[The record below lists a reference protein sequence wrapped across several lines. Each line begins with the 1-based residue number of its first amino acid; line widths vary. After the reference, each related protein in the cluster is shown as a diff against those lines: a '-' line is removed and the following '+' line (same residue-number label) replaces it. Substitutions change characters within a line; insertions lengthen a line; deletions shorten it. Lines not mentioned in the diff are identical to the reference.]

1 MFGKTEAICNIIA
14 FIIFYDDQFRFVQ
27 NTQTNTSTSTPRC
40 EAINKM
46 ERTDASAGYR
56 NTHYRNG
63 GYDSAKNSAGS
74 LHFVANARVSPR
86 QWNETLCLCMAIN
99 LIQKVVKDVNHCNA
113 SWHKMRRN
121 VIGCNNYFCK

>member
-1 MFGKTEAICNIIA
+1 MA
-14 FIIFYDDQFRFVQ
+14 FPKQQQIPAPKLNVA
-27 NTQTNTSTSTPRC
+27 TTPSTSTPRC

-46 ERTDASAGYR
+46 ERTDACAGYR

-63 GYDSAKNSAGS
+63 GYDSAKNSDGS

-99 LIQKVVKDVNHCNA
+99 PNSEGSQ
-113 SWHKMRRN
+113 RRSSL
-121 VIGCNNYFCK
+121 

>member
-1 MFGKTEAICNIIA
+1 
-14 FIIFYDDQFRFVQ
+14 
-27 NTQTNTSTSTPRC
+27 
-40 EAINKM
+40 M
-46 ERTDASAGYR
+46 ERSGSCAGYR

-121 VIGCNNYFCK
+121 VIGCINYFVNESSVRVSERCSCFCFSSSGKE